1 MEMNFMLGLCY
12 YYERDDRLIKNK
24 YLFGAFME

>member
-1 MEMNFMLGLCY
+1 MEMNFMLGLC